1 MSVKHAPADMEPPGG
16 REPEHVPTRDGRCL
30 LTQRAAV
37 ILFAALIAGLA
48 AGVLVYLATANPAGA
63 ILAGGTAF
71 GGAVKLL
78 NTVIG

>member
-1 MSVKHAPADMEPPGG
+1 MTVKHAPAAMEPPPGP
-16 REPEHVPTRDGRCL
+16 EPEQVPGQDGNPL

-48 AGVLVYLATANPAGA
+48 TGILVYLATANPAAA

-78 NTVIG
+78 NTVIS

>member
-1 MSVKHAPADMEPPGG
+1 MTVKHAPAAMEPPPGP
-16 REPEHVPTRDGRCL
+16 EPQPVPGRDGNPL

-37 ILFAALIAGLA
+37 ILFAALMAGLA
-48 AGVLVYLATANPAGA
+48 IGVLVYLATAPPAGA

-78 NTVIG
+78 NSVIS

>member
-1 MSVKHAPADMEPPGG
+1 MEPPPGP
-16 REPEHVPTRDGRCL
+16 EPEPVPSRDGRFL

-37 ILFAALIAGLA
+37 IVFAALIAGLA
-48 AGVLVYLATANPAGA
+48 TGVLVYLATANPAEA

-78 NTVIG
+78 NTVIS

>member
-1 MSVKHAPADMEPPGG
+1 MSVKHAPAAMEPPPG
-16 REPEHVPTRDGRCL
+16 PEHEQAHSPDGRFL

-37 ILFAALIAGLA
+37 IVFAALIAGLA
-48 AGVLVYLATANPAGA
+48 TGILVYLATANPAEA

-78 NTVIG
+78 DSVIS

>member
-1 MSVKHAPADMEPPGG
+1 MEPPPGP
-16 REPEHVPTRDGRCL
+16 EPEPVPGRDGRFL

-48 AGVLVYLATANPAGA
+48 SGVLVYLATANPATA
-63 ILAGGTAF
+63 ILAGGAAF

-78 NTVIG
+78 NTVIS